1 MIKYK
6 STAFLDKKEG
16 LTLLEILVSAA
27 VLITAAVILTDTMS
41 FLLKQ
46 QVNAEKAAYAVFLAQ
61 EKGEELKA
69 VPWEN
74 LVSQPEAEISG
85 CPGFSR
91 SVEVRSLNSYTK
103 QVTIKVYYPLQGSRK
118 GVQKITFER
127 TVDFK

>member
-6 STAFLDKKEG
+6 PTTFLNEKKG
-16 LTLLEILVSAA
+16 LTLLEILISTAALIIAA
-27 VLITAAVILTDTMS
+27 VALADTMS
-41 FLLKQ
+41 LLLKQ
-46 QVNAEKAAYAVFLAQ
+46 QANAEKAAYAVFLAQ

-74 LVSQPEAEISG
+74 LVSQPEAEVPD

-91 SVEVRSLNSYTK
+91 TVEVRSLNSYTK
-103 QVTIKVYYPLQGSRK
+103 QVTIEVYYPLPGSRK